1 MLIIMFIFGILM
13 EMEVSVLRVLLLVGD
28 MESELIIIDMKQEI
42 LMEMAKQT

>member
-1 MLIIMFIFGILM
+1 MFIFGILM

-28 MESELIIIDMKQEI
+28 MESELIIIDTKQEI

>member
-1 MLIIMFIFGILM
+1 MFIFGILM

-28 MESELIIIDMKQEI
+28 MESELIIIDKKQEI